1 MDHLIIWQRSA
12 PSNIR
17 RKNALQGADISTKNV
32 IARVKNHLAPGNQDQ
47 VLAQTWRTEGI
58 EPRVAD
64 PLVTLEMTRDKSIVK
79 WSAPAVR
86 DIVNF
91 AEIRGVGRGEQQTQ
105 PNQGLGKGGPQGGKQ
120 DQHIE
125 YRLWQ

>member
-12 PSNIR
+12 LSNIR
-17 RKNALQGADISTKNV
+17 RRNALQGADISTKNV
-32 IARVKNHLAPGNQDQ
+32 IALVKNHLAPGNQDQ

-58 EPRVAD
+58 EHRVAD

-91 AEIRGVGRGEQQTQ
+91 AETRGVGGGELQTQ
-105 PNQGLGKGGPQGGKQ
+105 PNQGPGKGGPQ
-120 DQHIE
+120 
-125 YRLWQ
+125 